1 MVRIVVCMVLRNG
14 FDNVNLDLSKYGLQP
29 DVVIPYLVMAA
40 AFLEAGGEWLPRA
53 WAHVVDNTCPYTRVA
68 THWRVHLCVHSP
80 VVPTSCFTSPG
91 ALALLTGG
99 ENCGTIMLMLML
111 VPTTAIMHWPLDA
124 KGDVNFVQLISLL
137 KNVAILGGLMIV
149 RNSMPRKLKQE

>member
-53 WAHVVDNTCPYTRVA
+53 WGAWAHVVDNTCPYIRVA
-68 THWRVHLCVHSP
+68 THWRFACVHSP
-80 VVPTSCFTSPG
+80 VI
-91 ALALLTGG
+91 A
-99 ENCGTIMLMLML
+99 
-111 VPTTAIMHWPLDA
+111 
-124 KGDVNFVQLISLL
+124 NFVLF
-137 KNVAILGGLMIV
+137 VARRAGVADG
-149 RNSMPRKLKQE
+149 R